1 MNALDLAAAALLVCG
16 TIFSLLGGLGLLRLP
31 DVYSRL
37 SATSK
42 AATLG
47 VSCILLAGAIH
58 FHDAGVS
65 ARALVTLVFVFLT
78 APVAAHMIGRAAYV
92 TRVPL
97 WSGTVVDELAAD
109 RTRVFPSQ
117 AAPAPRP
124 AEEARDRADPRR

>member
-1 MNALDLAAAALLVCG
+1 MSVLDLAAAALLLAG
-16 TIFSLLGGLGLLRLP
+16 TFFSVLGGLGVLRLP
-31 DVYSRL
+31 DVYTRL

-65 ARALVTLVFVFLT
+65 ARALVTAAFVFLT

-109 RTRVFPSQ
+109 RARVFPDP
-117 AAPAPRP
+117 PAG
-124 AEEARDRADPRR
+124 PRRGEPPLHD